1 MFSLSIKKG
10 KLKRGEV
17 REVREGLGLY
27 RGGTNEQSQKI
38 DIDIKVRKKKSQL
51 FEILQY

>member
-17 REVREGLGLY
+17 REVREELGLY
-27 RGGTNEQSQKI
+27 RGGTNEQSQK
-38 DIDIKVRKKKSQL
+38 IDIKVRKKKSQL